1 MGPTHRCAICK
12 KGFIKMA
19 KKAAKK
25 AGAKKGGDM
34 LVVGSKVKAAIR
46 STGCMTSGE
55 LLGALNDAVHAIIKG
70 ACGRAQANKRSTVRP
85 QDL

>member
-1 MGPTHRCAICK
+1 
-12 KGFIKMA
+12 MA

-25 AGAKKGGDM
+25 AGAKKGGGEM

-46 STGCMTSGE
+46 GNGCMTSGE
-55 LLGALNDAVHAIIKG
+55 LLGALNEAVTSMISR
-70 ACGRAQANKRSTVRP
+70 ACNRAKENKRSTVRP